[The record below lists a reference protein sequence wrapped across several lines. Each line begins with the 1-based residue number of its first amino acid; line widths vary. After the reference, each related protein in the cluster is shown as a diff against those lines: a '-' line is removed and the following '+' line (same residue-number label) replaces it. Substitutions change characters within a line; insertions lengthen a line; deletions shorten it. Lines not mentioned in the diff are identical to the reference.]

1 MKKKPFV
8 EGRRF
13 YLGGKRKPFVQGQKF
28 YLGGKRKQKG
38 GFLLGP
44 GLGLGIKLIKK
55 VLGGNVKEKREEDG
69 EKQHSPS

>member
-8 EGRRF
+8 QGRR
-13 YLGGKRKPFVQGQKF
+13 F

-44 GLGLGIKLIKK
+44 GFGLGIKLIKK
-55 VLGGNVKEKREEDG
+55 VLGGKRER
-69 EKQHSPS
+69 KKRRRW

>member
-8 EGRRF
+8 QGRRF
-13 YLGGKRKPFVQGQKF
+13 HLGGKRKPFVQGQKF

-44 GLGLGIKLIKK
+44 QLGLGIKLIKK
-55 VLGGNVKEKREEDG
+55 VLGGKR
-69 EKQHSPS
+69 KRKKRRR

>member
-8 EGRRF
+8 HGQKF

-38 GFLLGP
+38 GFSLGP

-55 VLGGNVKEKREEDG
+55 VLGGKR
-69 EKQHSPS
+69 KRNRRRRRW

>member
-8 EGRRF
+8 QWRRF

-38 GFLLGP
+38 GFLLSP

-55 VLGGNVKEKREEDG
+55 VLGGKR
-69 EKQHSPS
+69 KRKKRRRW

>member
-8 EGRRF
+8 QERRF

-44 GLGLGIKLIKK
+44 RLGLGIKLIKK
-55 VLGGNVKEKREEDG
+55 
-69 EKQHSPS
+69 S